1 MSQGK
6 YPTTHEKALQINID
20 ARRYGTFAEIGAG
33 QEVARWFFRVGG
45 AAGTVAKTMSA
56 YDMTVS
62 DAVYGPAKRCVSR
75 ERLQSML
82 DHEWTLLLERL
93 DSARGDKTAFFV
105 FADTVATRSFTRQED
120 GTGWLG
126 IRFQTEPRSE
136 PSDIIIH
143 TRFWEKDVERQQESL
158 GVLGVNLVHGAFYH
172 WAHVDLLIQ
181 SLLDGLSRTNV
192 EVDMIKCRG
201 PAFAGV
207 DNRLLSLQL
216 VEKLH
221 TDAAMF
227 EANGEV
233 VEPAEILYKK
243 PVLVERGSFRTV
255 TGVMLDML
263 LAAQTQL
270 RADAALNGKEPVVV
284 MEMTLHNLMA
294 EEGRVDYV
302 DFLRRVD
309 ALGAIGHTVMISNHG
324 TFHRLARHLRRFTGE
339 RITMVL
345 GIPTLEQVFLEKY
358 YTDLEGGILESLGRL
373 FKGPVKLLVYPV
385 RNPKT
390 GELVTAENFR
400 ASPHLQHLYA
410 HLLQNGFIEPI
421 RDCKL

>member
-93 DSARGDKTAFFV
+93 DRARGDKTAFFV

-143 TRFWEKDVERQQESL
+143 TRFWEKEVERQQEAL

-221 TDAAMF
+221 TDSAMF

-233 VEPAEILYKK
+233 VEPAEILHKK

-255 TGVMLDML
+255 TGAMLDML
-263 LAAQTQL
+263 SAAQTQL
-270 RADAALNGKEPVVV
+270 RGDAALNGKEPVVV

-302 DFLRRVD
+302 EFLRRVD

-410 HLLQNGFIEPI
+410 HLLQNGFFEPI